1 MFNSE
6 DKAKEI
12 IVFLRNHTTE
22 EMLGQTYG
30 IKEWELL
37 NICEEFIAYIND
49 FEKISSEN
57 QSLKNYIRL
66 LEKENQELKSN
77 DN

>member
-12 IVFLRNHTTE
+12 IEFLRKHTHE
-22 EMLGQTYG
+22 QLSEQTYG
-30 IKEWELL
+30 IREWELL

-49 FEKISSEN
+49 FETVSSEN
-57 QSLKNYIRL
+57 QRLRNYIRL
-66 LEKENQELKSN
+66 LEKENKELQSN
-77 DN
+77 YN

>member
-12 IVFLRNHTTE
+12 IEFLRNHTTE
-22 EMLGQTYG
+22 EMLENLYG
-30 IKEWELL
+30 INEWELL

-49 FEKISSEN
+49 FENVILEN
-57 QSLKNYIRL
+57 QSLRNYIRL
-66 LEKENQELKSN
+66 LEKENKELKSN

>member
-12 IVFLRNHTTE
+12 IEFLSDHTIE
-22 EMLGQTYG
+22 EMLDLIYG

-57 QSLKNYIRL
+57 QSLRNYIRL
-66 LEKENQELKSN
+66 LEKENKELQSN

>member
-12 IVFLRNHTTE
+12 IEFLKNHTTE
-22 EMLGQTYG
+22 EMLELSYL

-49 FEKISSEN
+49 FEKVSLEN
-57 QSLKNYIRL
+57 QSLRNYIRL
-66 LEKENQELKSN
+66 LEKENKELQSN

>member
-12 IVFLRNHTTE
+12 IEFLRNHTTE
-22 EMLGQTYG
+22 EMLEQTYG

-49 FEKISSEN
+49 FETVSSEN

-66 LEKENQELKSN
+66 LEKENKELQSN

>member
-12 IVFLRNHTTE
+12 IEFLRNHTME
-22 EMLGQTYG
+22 EMLELSYL
-30 IKEWELL
+30 IKEWEIL

-49 FEKISSEN
+49 FEKVSLEN
-57 QSLKNYIRL
+57 QSLRNYIRL
-66 LEKENQELKSN
+66 LEKENKELQSN